1 LLKVENLRYSY
12 SGITAVHSI
21 SLNVEEGEIVALIGS
36 NGAGKS
42 TTVKMIAGA
51 LKPLS
56 GQIVF
61 RDKSIAGLPCYDVVA
76 EGITLVPEGR
86 LVFPQMTVSE
96 NLLLGGQ
103 HMRSHGKIKENLDQV
118 YTLFPRLSE
127 RQGQHAGS
135 LSGGEQQMLAVAR
148 GLMASPRLMILDEPS
163 LGLSPILVQQIFEL
177 ICSLNNEGISV
188 LLVEQN
194 AHLSL
199 QVANRAY
206 VIEKGEVT
214 LSGSGQELL
223 NSEFVKKAFLGM

>member
-1 LLKVENLRYSY
+1 
-12 SGITAVHSI
+12 
-21 SLNVEEGEIVALIGS
+21 
-36 NGAGKS
+36 
-42 TTVKMIAGA
+42 
-51 LKPLS
+51 
-56 GQIVF
+56 
-61 RDKSIAGLPCYDVVA
+61 
-76 EGITLVPEGR
+76 
-86 LVFPQMTVSE
+86 
-96 NLLLGGQ
+96 
-103 HMRSHGKIKENLDQV
+103 
-118 YTLFPRLSE
+118 
-127 RQGQHAGS
+127 
-135 LSGGEQQMLAVAR
+135 
-148 GLMASPRLMILDEPS
+148 MILDEPS